1 MINNVA
7 ALVLLMPLDINAAQR
22 AGRTARKT
30 LISLSFT
37 SILGGMVGLILLM
50 LVEPGSQ
57 NDWVSGNAAAAVG
70 AWGAMALFDRISGGA
85 TS

>member
-1 MINNVA
+1 MPDVFIT
-7 ALVLLMPLDINAAQR
+7 ALVL
-22 AGRTARKT
+22 
-30 LISLSFT
+30 SFT
-37 SILGGMVGLILLM
+37 LVRLIKGSWLRYPGHVAVSILGGMVGLILLM

-57 NDWVSGNAAAAVG
+57 NDWVSGNSAAAVG